1 MVDAPEDV
9 LTRVEEDDRT
19 VATSRRD
26 ELRRWLIQPSSLAVV
41 AVVVLALAVGIYL
54 RARFYSSIEPGPD
67 SDEAEMGLL
76 GQQLLNG
83 EFPLLM
89 RNQPYAGTPWLFVIA
104 TSIRAFGMGELG
116 LRTPIV
122 LLGVLNAVL
131 CMFVARTIGWSWA
144 RSSAMAAVSWCYPIA
159 AVFFASRET
168 MYFVP
173 AITMGLLTVLIVLR
187 ADVAAGDASVI
198 GGVARSRWLMLAAG
212 FAAGVG
218 WWVNPGSLYLSGP
231 AFAWVAFRALR
242 SPAEP
247 LVWTRRVVQV
257 LRAALPAAVG
267 FAVGAYPWIF
277 VTALGPS
284 RRNNYADRPNDDV
297 LSRVKLF
304 FTEQMPGFTG
314 FKAPLGALERGAWL
328 GGWPW
333 VVGAVALGGLLVV
346 QVVRRPRGHR
356 ETIVTFLGAGVFVV
370 FLFLTSQT
378 GAIYANL
385 RYVFFAA
392 PVFPLLVAA
401 RWRNDLAA
409 FGALAVLPVV
419 ALLGALTWQAA
430 PPSDIQPAVDLLES
444 RGDTCVIGDYW
455 AGGHRLMYA
464 SDGRIVAVSTY
475 ENRNPLYVDQAEDR
489 GNCPWIFFDGQS
501 AASAFEDYLESN
513 DIDYTTERP
522 GGGVVL
528 YFPDQRVWVDDVPPQ
543 VRTAS

>member
-1 MVDAPEDV
+1 
-9 LTRVEEDDRT
+9 
-19 VATSRRD
+19 
-26 ELRRWLIQPSSLAVV
+26 
-41 AVVVLALAVGIYL
+41 
-54 RARFYSSIEPGPD
+54 
-67 SDEAEMGLL
+67 
-76 GQQLLNG
+76 
-83 EFPLLM
+83 
-89 RNQPYAGTPWLFVIA
+89 
-104 TSIRAFGMGELG
+104 
-116 LRTPIV
+116 
-122 LLGVLNAVL
+122 
-131 CMFVARTIGWSWA
+131 
-144 RSSAMAAVSWCYPIA
+144 
-159 AVFFASRET
+159 
-168 MYFVP
+168 
-173 AITMGLLTVLIVLR
+173 
-187 ADVAAGDASVI
+187 
-198 GGVARSRWLMLAAG
+198 
-212 FAAGVG
+212 
-218 WWVNPGSLYLSGP
+218 
-231 AFAWVAFRALR
+231 
-242 SPAEP
+242 
-247 LVWTRRVVQV
+247 
-257 LRAALPAAVG
+257 
-267 FAVGAYPWIF
+267 
-277 VTALGPS
+277 
-284 RRNNYADRPNDDV
+284 
-297 LSRVKLF
+297 
-304 FTEQMPGFTG
+304 
-314 FKAPLGALERGAWL
+314 
-328 GGWPW
+328 
-333 VVGAVALGGLLVV
+333 VALGELLVV

-501 AASAFEDYLESN
+501 AASAFEDHLESN
-513 DIDYTTERP
+513 DIGYTTERP